1 MMKSIA
7 VFCGSKDGYIDVYRE
22 EAYRVG
28 GLLAERGIRLV
39 YGGAKIGVMGAI
51 ADGVL
56 NNGGEAIGVIPQ
68 FLLTKEVA
76 HEGLTELIVVDT
88 MHQRKLKMY
97 ELSDA
102 MMTLPGGWGTMEE
115 LFETL
120 TWGQLGMHNKPMG
133 ILNINGYYDSLK
145 VLMTMMVHEG
155 FLSEWTKKMVMVSE
169 SINELLEMMDQYD
182 APELQQFLDRGSS

>member
-1 MMKSIA
+1 MKSIA

-28 GLLAERGIRLV
+28 GILAERGIRLV

-56 NNGGEAIGVIPQ
+56 NNGGEVIGVIPQ
-68 FLLTKEVA
+68 FLLNKEVA
-76 HEGLTELIVVDT
+76 HENLTDLIIVDT

-155 FLSEWTKKMVMVSE
+155 FLSEWTKKMVMVNE
-169 SINELLEMMDQYD
+169 SITDLLEMMEQYD
-182 APELQQFLDRGSS
+182 APELQQFLDKGSS

>member
-28 GLLAERGIRLV
+28 SLLAERGIRLV

>member
-68 FLLTKEVA
+68 FLLDKEVA
-76 HEGLTELIVVDT
+76 HERLTELIIVDT

-169 SINELLEMMDQYD
+169 SINDLLEMMDQYD
-182 APELQQFLDRGSS
+182 APELQQFLDKGSS

>member
-1 MMKSIA
+1 MKSIA

-28 GLLAERGIRLV
+28 SILAERGIRLV

-56 NNGGEAIGVIPQ
+56 NNGGEVIGVIPQ
-68 FLLTKEVA
+68 FLLNKEVA
-76 HEGLTELIVVDT
+76 HENLTNLIIVDT

-155 FLSEWTKKMVMVSE
+155 FLSEWTKKMVMVNE
-169 SINELLEMMDQYD
+169 SITDLLEMMEQYD
-182 APELQQFLDRGSS
+182 APELQQFLDKGSS

>member
-1 MMKSIA
+1 MNSIA
-7 VFCGSKDGYIDVYRE
+7 VFCGSKDGYIDIYRE
-22 EAYRVG
+22 EAYKLG
-28 GLLAERGIRLV
+28 SIFADRGIQLV
-39 YGGAKIGVMGAI
+39 YGGGKIGIMGAI

-56 NNGGEAIGVIPQ
+56 DNGGKVIGVIPD
-68 FLLTKEVA
+68 FLKTKEVA
-76 HEGLTELIVVDT
+76 HEGLTELIVVKT
-88 MHQRKLKMY
+88 MHERKIQMY
-97 ELSDA
+97 NLSDA

-155 FLSEWTKKMVMVSE
+155 FLNEWVKKMLMVSE
-169 SINELLEMMDQYD
+169 SVDDLLEMMKNYD
-182 APELQQFLDRGSS
+182 APEREQFINKGRT

>member
-1 MMKSIA
+1 MKSIA

-28 GLLAERGIRLV
+28 GILAERGIRLV

-56 NNGGEAIGVIPQ
+56 NNGGEVIGVIPQ
-68 FLLTKEVA
+68 FLLNKEVA
-76 HEGLTELIVVDT
+76 HENLTDLIIVET

-155 FLSEWTKKMVMVSE
+155 FLSEWTKKMVMVNE
-169 SINELLEMMDQYD
+169 SITDLLEMMEQYD
-182 APELQQFLDRGSS
+182 APELQQFLDKGSS

>member
-1 MMKSIA
+1 MKSIA

-28 GLLAERGIRLV
+28 GILAERGIRLV
-39 YGGAKIGVMGAI
+39 YGGAKIGVMGAV

-56 NNGGEAIGVIPQ
+56 NNGGEVIGVIPQ
-68 FLLTKEVA
+68 FLLNKEVA
-76 HEGLTELIVVDT
+76 HENLTDLIIVDT

-155 FLSEWTKKMVMVSE
+155 FLSEWTKKMVIVNE
-169 SINELLEMMDQYD
+169 SITDLLEMMEQYD
-182 APELQQFLDRGSS
+182 APELQQFLDKGSS

>member
-68 FLLTKEVA
+68 FLLDKEVA
-76 HEGLTELIVVDT
+76 HEGLTELIIVDT

-169 SINELLEMMDQYD
+169 SINDLLEMMDQYD
-182 APELQQFLDRGSS
+182 APELQQFLDKGSS